1 MKTLIREKANR
12 AADQGKYILRRPRLN
27 GKSEKNHDDNVKK
40 KHYQR
45 NNWNQT
51 EAQFIQSMSLNHL
64 LWFELSI
71 IY

>member
-1 MKTLIREKANR
+1 MKTFIREKADR
-12 AADQGKYILRRPRLN
+12 AADQGKYILRWPRLN

>member
-1 MKTLIREKANR
+1 MKTVIREKADR

-45 NNWNQT
+45 NN
-51 EAQFIQSMSLNHL
+51 
-64 LWFELSI
+64 
-71 IY
+71 